1 MIVLPSSRT
10 NDGRTNDG
18 RTNDGRTND
27 GRTNDSAP
35 LKIPPILLTFLF
47 SIVTILKIT
56 DYITKLR

>member
-1 MIVLPSSRT
+1 MIGS
-10 NDGRTNDG
+10 TNDG

>member
-27 GRTNDSAP
+27 CRTNDSAP
-35 LKIPPILLTFLF
+35 LSGEQF
-47 SIVTILKIT
+47 SRLEDLPGEQVS
-56 DYITKLR
+56 KL

>member
-1 MIVLPSSRT
+1 MIVLPSSRA

-35 LKIPPILLTFLF
+35 WQRHGDSFN
-47 SIVTILKIT
+47 
-56 DYITKLR
+56 LRDIDKGNMM

>member
-1 MIVLPSSRT
+1 MIFSRVGQMIVLPSSRT

-35 LKIPPILLTFLF
+35 YVL
-47 SIVTILKIT
+47 
-56 DYITKLR
+56 

>member
-10 NDGRTNDG
+10 NDGRKNDG

-35 LKIPPILLTFLF
+35 SILTSDHLSSL
-47 SIVTILKIT
+47 
-56 DYITKLR
+56 